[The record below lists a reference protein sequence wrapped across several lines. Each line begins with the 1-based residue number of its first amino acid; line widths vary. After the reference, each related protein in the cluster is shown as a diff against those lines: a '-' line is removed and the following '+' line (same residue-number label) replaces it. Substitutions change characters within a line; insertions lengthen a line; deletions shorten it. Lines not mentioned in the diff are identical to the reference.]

1 MRSGIK
7 RWVGGI
13 VISTAAVYLAGGAFV
28 WRFPD
33 RFVPAPEPA
42 AARTPGAVGLRYADV
57 WLDAG
62 PRGALVHGWWVPNGE
77 GAPVILMLPGIGRP
91 MAGSL
96 PVALALHRAGAAV
109 LMIDYRGFGRS
120 ARALPSEAT
129 MLEDAR
135 AAWQQMRWFQGDPAR
150 SLLYGH
156 SLGAA
161 IALEL
166 AAGNPDVAG
175 VILEGAPTSVAD
187 LLARSLV
194 ARIYPV
200 GWLTRGRFDVAAK
213 LERVAAPILFVHG
226 RDDAVVPAAM
236 SAELHRRAKNP
247 GALLVVDR
255 ARHGDAAIVDAEAY
269 SAAVERLLPPRQVLA
284 LRSSAATMVR
294 RSERQGE
301 RRFPAPDTGP
311 ASPSASANALSPRT

>member
-1 MRSGIK
+1 MARLLKRGIQ
-7 RWVGGI
+7 VLALC
-13 VISTAAVYLAGGAFV
+13 VAAVYLAGGAFV

-42 AARTPGAVGLRYADV
+42 AVRTPGAVGLRYAEV

-62 PRGALVHGWWVPNGE
+62 PRGAVVHGWWVPNGE

-187 LLARSLV
+187 LLARSRV

-213 LERVAAPILFVHG
+213 IERVAAPILFVHG

-247 GALLVVDR
+247 GALLVIDR
-255 ARHGDAAIVDAEAY
+255 ARHGDAATVDAEAY
-269 SAAVERLLPPRQVLA
+269 SGAVERLLPPRQVLA
-284 LRSSAATMVR
+284 LHASAATRV
-294 RSERQGE
+294 G
-301 RRFPAPDTGP
+301 
-311 ASPSASANALSPRT
+311 ALAR

>member
-1 MRSGIK
+1 MRGRVK
-7 RWVGGI
+7 RWVLGA
-13 VISTAAVYLAGGAFV
+13 SLALAASYLAGAAFV

-33 RFVPAPEPA
+33 RFVPSPEPV

-62 PRGALVHGWWVPNGE
+62 PRGALVHGWWLPNGE

-135 AAWQQMRWFQGDPAR
+135 AAWQQMRWFQGDPGR

-166 AAGNPDVAG
+166 AAGNPEVAG
-175 VILEGAPTSVAD
+175 VILEGAPTSASD
-187 LLARSLV
+187 LLARSWV

-200 GWLTRGRFDVAAK
+200 RLLARGQFDVAGK
-213 LERVAAPILFVHG
+213 LDRVTAPILFVHG
-226 RDDAVVPAAM
+226 RNDTVVPFAM
-236 SAELHRRAKNP
+236 SIELHRRARNP

-255 ARHGDAAIVDAEAY
+255 ARHGDAASVNSDAY

-284 LRSSAATMVR
+284 LRSSAALWGR
-294 RSERQGE
+294 GLER
-301 RRFPAPDTGP
+301 
-311 ASPSASANALSPRT
+311 